1 MKINL
6 TLELDT
12 DNPQDETKVQQI
24 LDVLEELK
32 SILEN

>member
-24 LDVLEELK
+24 LDVLEELR